1 MDIID
6 KIKQTGISVDNLSKA
21 TGIPTS
27 RIYKWFS
34 KKAEPKYADTKL
46 LEDFLNKGII
56 KPDVATPEKV
66 MSVTKNE
73 ESLHKLI
80 DSNADL
86 VITNKK
92 LTDLLERAMTNSNS
106 GHPADFSQACLE
118 RIAEQGIGVRLFWK
132 TKAEGLSILGNFLSE
147 TVKGKHEAST

>member
-6 KIKQTGISVDNLSKA
+6 KIKETGVSVDNLSKA

-46 LEDFLNKGII
+46 LEDFLNKGLV
-56 KPDVATPEKV
+56 KPDVATLGNAI
-66 MSVTKNE
+66 SATKNE

-92 LTDLLERAMTNSNS
+92 LTDLLEKAMINSNNN
-106 GHPADFSQACLE
+106 HQADFSQACLE
-118 RIAEQGIGVRLFWK
+118 RIAEQAVGIQLHWK
-132 TKAEGLSILGNFLSE
+132 TKEDGLKVLGRLLTE
-147 TVKGKHEAST
+147 TVKKKSEVSR